1 MQQFY
6 SIVQSP
12 SIFGRQFLVDLQY
25 EGLQTVLL
33 DQADLAFETT
43 IHYHTVSM
51 NILLGM
57 NAPTSTS
64 TNQSEDQD
72 NNMIYNH

>member
-6 SIVQSP
+6 STVQSP

-33 DQADLAFETT
+33 DQADLAFEVGAL
-43 IHYHTVSM
+43 IPSKIFIDTVW
-51 NILLGM
+51 
-57 NAPTSTS
+57 
-64 TNQSEDQD
+64 
-72 NNMIYNH
+72 

>member
-57 NAPTSTS
+57 TYLP
-64 TNQSEDQD
+64 QPQRKDQD
-72 NNMIYNH
+72 NNMINKHE